1 MKIAV
6 VTDSTADLSDQ
17 ETQENKITVVPAIL
31 VVDGKEF
38 LDGKGMSRED
48 YYDMMP
54 TLTPPPTTSAPSS
67 GMFADAYQ
75 NLFQNGVDHIVSIHV
90 ASTLSG
96 IVNAAKVAADSFGEE
111 RVTLIDSGQL
121 SMGLGFQV
129 LAAAKAALEGQVES
143 VLDAIEDLRSRIQVI
158 AMIDSLEQLK
168 KSGRVSWLKSSLGSL
183 LRIKLFLEVA
193 EGSVLRLGEARTR
206 GKAIQRMVEML
217 QSVGPLE
224 QLAVLHTNALEDATK
239 LAGSFISQTGCAP
252 LVRNVT
258 TVIGTHVGVNALG
271 FVTVKA
277 K

>member
-224 QLAVLHTNALEDATK
+224 QLAVLHTNAL
-239 LAGSFISQTGCAP
+239 
-252 LVRNVT
+252 
-258 TVIGTHVGVNALG
+258 
-271 FVTVKA
+271 
-277 K
+277 